1 MLRSAEAHARMVMA
15 ICTIAAAL
23 CVLALAWPLPPEGF
37 VSGDQGVKLVAALN
51 ALAHP
56 ASPTQITPPRV
67 GGHPVP
73 FMDPFYVQHGAHAH
87 ALQAPL
93 FPVLSAPFIAVLGLR
108 GAYVLPALAFV
119 VMLPLLGTLIR
130 AAVPGVTMAAVAC
143 CTTLVSPVWF
153 YAFEFWE
160 HGPAVAVLAGA
171 SALMWR
177 ATSQA
182 WARPA
187 AAGMLA
193 GVAVLLRPEA
203 VWYAAALGLVWGV
216 SRRAVAYA
224 AGTALV
230 LAVFAAFNVWEG
242 GSSLGYHASANL
254 AALSDHW
261 TVSRVDRLTTWMI
274 PTHPLFLAAIGG
286 IGAAWVLRH
295 RQQGERALLVALAAA
310 GLSEAVREGAS
321 RRLRVGLVCVI
332 VGCGVWTSRAAY
344 RDLRGAKQMYA
355 QLVHGLDQA
364 TSPGGY
370 VVTSVWWLDQ
380 VAAALSGSR
389 TFLEV
394 PAGEEPRAALASLE
408 RAGVPIV
415 EQAWSTESGE
425 RGPLS
430 TAGTCYV
437 AGPVVSLPQ
446 RGVQVTRAIC
456 RRPDSR

>member
-15 ICTIAAAL
+15 ICTIDAAL

-56 ASPTQITPPRV
+56 ASPTQITPPLV

-130 AAVPGVTMAAVAC
+130 AAVSGVTMAAVAC

-160 HGPAVAVLAGA
+160 HGLAVAVLAGA

-182 WARPA
+182 WARSA

-242 GSSLGYHASANL
+242 GSPLGYHASADL

-261 TVSRVDRLTTWMI
+261 AVSRVDRLTTWMI

-310 GLSEAVREGAS
+310 AVIAVGRLFGAYGRDALWYGWPVGGLALVP
-321 RRLRVGLVCVI
+321 VG
-332 VGCGVWTSRAAY
+332 S
-344 RDLRGAKQMYA
+344 
-355 QLVHGLDQA
+355 
-364 TSPGGY
+364 SPGLRQLR
-370 VVTSVWWLDQ
+370 W
-380 VAAALSGSR
+380 
-389 TFLEV
+389 
-394 PAGEEPRAALASLE
+394 
-408 RAGVPIV
+408 
-415 EQAWSTESGE
+415 
-425 RGPLS
+425 
-430 TAGTCYV
+430 V
-437 AGPVVSLPQ
+437 AGDHPEGRVADVHQ
-446 RGVQVTRAIC
+446 
-456 RRPDSR
+456 